1 MKKSS
6 LILITI
12 LATTF
17 QSYAKN
23 YPLNLS
29 IVHMNDTHSHFEP
42 ETVKFTINGKPTS
55 VKIGGISWSYTRIEW
70 IQKIIA

>member
-29 IVHMNDTHSHFEP
+29 IVHMNDTHSHFEIKATAIP
-42 ETVKFTINGKPTS
+42 LALD
-55 VKIGGISWSYTRIEW
+55 GGLR
-70 IQKIIA
+70 